1 MRKFLFLLFLI
12 LFFKIDVYGQF
23 AYGTTGLLHM
33 PTAEMQKDKTFMFG
47 GSVLNPETLPSKEWW
62 GNYYTFNYYLNITI
76 FPWLEVGYNC
86 VLVKGKP
93 GIYDWPEQTY
103 GKFVNQDRSF
113 HGRLRV
119 WKEGWWKDWT
129 PQIVIGANDPT
140 TGSWEGGSSSDD
152 QRYNGFFCR
161 YYVALTKHIEF
172 ADYGT
177 LGGHARCHFEDLN
190 FDQAIDACDYALIGD
205 DEFADAYVMKGHCF
219 YQLGNED
226 AALECYQKAEQ
237 MHGLAPEFVYT
248 YIGLCKVSK
257 GEWEEGY
264 ENLEKAIQ
272 ANEAEETPAP
282 TLPSLYANA
291 GLCLSKMKKKRKAHQ
306 YCKKAQ
312 KLEPKDPE
320 AYLIEG
326 RMYVEEGDYEKGIK
340 QWAKALNC
348 APSADT
354 WNEIG
359 MHSMEIGYL
368 DYAIIAFERVCE
380 LEPEFEGINE
390 KLTVLYMTLHDKE
403 TFIKYNQKCTRPYDL
418 KELEKMQA
426 MMENEDR
433 EDLAV
438 YMQDIIKAL
447 Q

>member
-1 MRKFLFLLFLI
+1 M
-12 LFFKIDVYGQF
+12 
-23 AYGTTGLLHM
+23 
-33 PTAEMQKDKTFMFG
+33 
-47 GSVLNPETLPSKEWW
+47 
-62 GNYYTFNYYLNITI
+62 
-76 FPWLEVGYNC
+76 
-86 VLVKGKP
+86 
-93 GIYDWPEQTY
+93 
-103 GKFVNQDRSF
+103 
-113 HGRLRV
+113 
-119 WKEGWWKDWT
+119 
-129 PQIVIGANDPT
+129 
-140 TGSWEGGSSSDD
+140 
-152 QRYNGFFCR
+152 
-161 YYVALTKHIEF
+161 
-172 ADYGT
+172 
-177 LGGHARCHFEDLN
+177 
-190 FDQAIDACDYALIGD
+190 
-205 DEFADAYVMKGHCF
+205 
-219 YQLGNED
+219 
-226 AALECYQKAEQ
+226 
-237 MHGLAPEFVYT
+237 
-248 YIGLCKVSK
+248 K

-368 DYAIIAFERVCE
+368 DYAKIAFERVCE

-403 TFIKYNQKCTRPYDL
+403 NFIKYNQKCTRPFDL

-438 YMQDIIKAL
+438 YMQNIIKAL